1 MLLGSRKD
9 RDLTMT
15 PEPILA
21 AVDNYRGTIYDL
33 DQSLLVTPDRFA
45 SGWRGLSRRMGDEGL
60 RPGERVIVAVG
71 NGPLFIA
78 AWAAILAQGGS
89 PLLMHVETP
98 PAEMK
103 RVAERFHARFVATDA
118 QLERDLEAVGARAT
132 TFSVSDWAH
141 ILWADFGDLAAKD
154 GPPMLHLP
162 GVPLHPTS
170 GTTGQYK
177 VAVRPAACAVAE
189 VRDYVETIGVDSTD
203 TLLALAP
210 MSHAYAHGWCVVTPM
225 VTGANLVTMRR
236 ASAKLVFQACKEHRI
251 SILPAVGSMLD
262 TLMFGAGRRLYAPER
277 RVITGGAPL
286 SERTAKNFEKTAGS
300 RVCPLFG
307 TTETAAIAVAR
318 PDGPMAIGGYIGPPF
333 KYVSVEIR
341 PPDEPGE
348 YPTGVGLVH
357 VRSLSVMLGYL
368 SEERL
373 DTSVVVD
380 GWFNTGDL
388 GSIDADG
395 ALRLSGRQA
404 EVINLSGM
412 KVLPRE
418 VEEVIALLPGV
429 IEVKVYPG
437 KTRHGSLHVR
447 AAVVAENG
455 TGAAEIK
462 SHCEQ
467 HLVYYKRPSR
477 ITMLDA
483 LPKSANGK
491 VLRDQ
496 LP

>member
-1 MLLGSRKD
+1 MLLGTWKT
-9 RDLTMT
+9 RDATMT

-21 AVDNYRGTIYDL
+21 AVDNYRGTIFDL
-33 DQSLLVTPDRFA
+33 DRSLRVPPERFA
-45 SGWRGLSRRMGDEGL
+45 AGWRGLSRRMGDEGL
-60 RPGERVIVAVG
+60 AAGERVILAVG

-78 AWAAILAQGGS
+78 AWAAVLSQGGS
-89 PLLMHVETP
+89 PLLMHVDTP

-103 RVAERFHARFVATDA
+103 RVAQRFCARFVVTDA
-118 QLERDLEAVGARAT
+118 QHEADLEAVGARAS
-132 TFSVSDWAH
+132 TFSVADWAH
-141 ILWADFGDLAAKD
+141 LIWGDFGDVTTSGGPSMLA
-154 GPPMLHLP
+154 LP

-177 VAVRPAACAVAE
+177 VAARPAACAVAE
-189 VRDYVETIGVDSTD
+189 VTDYVDTIGVDSHD
-203 TLLALAP
+203 VLLALAP

-236 ASAKLVFQACKEHRI
+236 ASAKMVFEACKEHKI
-251 SILPAVGSMLD
+251 TILPAVGSMLD
-262 TLMFGAGRRLYAPER
+262 TLMFGAGKRLYAPER

-286 SERTAKNFEKTAGS
+286 SERTAKNFERASGS
-300 RVCPLFG
+300 RVRPLFG
-307 TTETAAIAVAR
+307 TTETGGIAVAR
-318 PDGPMAIGGYIGPPF
+318 PEGPMAIGGYIGPPF
-333 KYVSVEIR
+333 KHVSVEVR
-341 PPDEPGE
+341 PPADPAEFGPGI
-348 YPTGVGLVH
+348 GLVH
-357 VRSLSVMLGYL
+357 VRSPSVMLGYL
-368 SEERL
+368 NDETL
-373 DTSVVVD
+373 DTSMVVD

-388 GSIDADG
+388 GSIDENG

-418 VEEVIALLPGV
+418 VEEVIAAIPGV

-455 TGAAEIK
+455 TDGAVIRA
-462 SHCEQ
+462 HCEQ

-477 ITMLDA
+477 ITMMEA

>member
-1 MLLGSRKD
+1 
-9 RDLTMT
+9 MT
-15 PEPILA
+15 PELILS
-21 AVDNYRGTIYDL
+21 AVDNYRGTIFDL
-33 DQSLLVTPDRFA
+33 DQSLVVAPERFA
-45 SGWRGLSRRMGDEGL
+45 AGWRGLSRRMGDEGL
-60 RPGERVIVAVG
+60 AAPERVIVAVG

-78 AWAAILAQGGS
+78 AWAAILSQGGS

-103 RVAERFHARFVATDA
+103 RVAHRFCARFVVTDA
-118 QLERDLEAVGARAT
+118 QVERDLESVGARAT
-132 TFSVSDWAH
+132 TFSVADWAH
-141 ILWADFGDLAAKD
+141 VVWGDFGDVTTPS
-154 GPPMLHLP
+154 GPSMLELS

-189 VRDYVETIGVDSTD
+189 VTDYVETIGVDAHD

-225 VTGANLVTMRR
+225 ITGANLVTMRR
-236 ASAKLVFQACKEHRI
+236 SSAKMVFQACKEHRI
-251 SILPAVGSMLD
+251 TILPAVASMLD
-262 TLMFGAGRRLYAPER
+262 TLMFGAGKRLYAPER

-286 SERTAKNFEKTAGS
+286 SERTAKNFEKASGT
-300 RVCPLFG
+300 RVQPLFG
-307 TTETAAIAVAR
+307 TTETGAIAVAR
-318 PDGPMAIGGYIGPPF
+318 PDGPMAIEGYIGPPF
-333 KYVSVEIR
+333 KNVAVQIR
-341 PPDEPGE
+341 PPDDPAEFGPGI
-348 YPTGVGLVH
+348 GLVH
-357 VRSLSVMLGYL
+357 VRSPSVMVGYL
-368 SEERL
+368 SDETL
-373 DTSVVVD
+373 DTSVVAD

-388 GSIDADG
+388 GSLDADG
-395 ALRLSGRQA
+395 ALRLCGRQA

-418 VEEVIALLPGV
+418 VEEVIASLPGV
-429 IEVKVYPG
+429 VEVKVYPG
-437 KTRHGSLHVR
+437 KTQHGSLHVR
-447 AAVVAENG
+447 AAVVIENG
-455 TGAAEIK
+455 TDVARIK
-462 SHCEQ
+462 AHCEQ

-477 ITMLDA
+477 ITIMDA